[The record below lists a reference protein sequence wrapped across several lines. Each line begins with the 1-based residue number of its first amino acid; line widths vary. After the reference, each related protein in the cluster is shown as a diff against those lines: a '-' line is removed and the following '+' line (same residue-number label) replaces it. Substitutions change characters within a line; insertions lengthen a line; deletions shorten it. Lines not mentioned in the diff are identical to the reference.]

1 MRKAARNSLRR
12 PGENHRMS
20 DLAPLAEAVTVD
32 PLVGHPADYHVFHKF
47 LERCKSLPAITTAV
61 CWPMS
66 DVALRGAV
74 EAASEGLIEPTLIGP
89 EDEMKALA
97 AKIGVDITPFPILN
111 AETEVKAAEVSVAMC
126 RSGNAQAMMKGT
138 LHTNELMKVAMA
150 RDTGLR
156 TSRRITHVF
165 VMDTPAYARTLLITD
180 AAINIEPELEDKIH
194 IVQNAIDLA
203 HALGIP
209 EPKVA
214 LLSAVETVNPKIK
227 STLDAAA
234 LCKMADRGQITGGI
248 LDGPLAFDTAV
259 SVKAAKIKGLV
270 SPVTGQADILVV
282 PDLESGNMLAKQLE
296 YLGGA
301 QLAGIVLGARVPTI
315 LTSRADSAETRL
327 TSCAVAV
334 LLHYAT
340 QPAIKV

>member
-1 MRKAARNSLRR
+1 
-12 PGENHRMS
+12 MS
-20 DLAPLAEAVTVD
+20 DLAPLAEAVAVD
-32 PLVGHPADYHVFHKF
+32 PLVDHPADFHVFHKF
-47 LERCKSLPAITTAV
+47 IERCKQLPAISTAV
-61 CWPMS
+61 VWPLS
-66 DVALRGAV
+66 EVALRGTV
-74 EAASEGLIEPTLIGP
+74 EAAVEGLIEPTLIG
-89 EDEMKALA
+89 DETAMKALA
-97 AKIGVDITPFPILN
+97 AKMGLDISVYPLLHSDT
-111 AETEVKAAEVSVAMC
+111 ETKAAELGVAMC
-126 RSGNAQAMMKGT
+126 RSGNALAMMKGS
-138 LHTNELMKVAMA
+138 LHTDELMKVAMQ

-156 TSRRITHVF
+156 TNRRISHVF
-165 VMDTPAYARTLLITD
+165 IMDTPAYARTLLITD
-180 AAINIEPELEDKIH
+180 AAINITPELEDKIH
-194 IVQNAIDLA
+194 IVQNAIELA

-214 LLSAVETVNPKIK
+214 LLSAIETVNPKIK

-340 QPAIKV
+340 HPLEQA

>member
-1 MRKAARNSLRR
+1 
-12 PGENHRMS
+12 
-20 DLAPLAEAVTVD
+20 
-32 PLVGHPADYHVFHKF
+32 
-47 LERCKSLPAITTAV
+47 
-61 CWPMS
+61 MS
-66 DVALRGAV
+66 DVAMRGTI
-74 EAASEGLIEPTLIGP
+74 EAAAEGLIEPTLIG
-89 EDEMKALA
+89 DEPQMKALA
-97 AKIGVDITPFPILN
+97 AKMGVDISQYPILH
-111 AETEVKAAEVSVAMC
+111 AETEGKAAELSVAMC
-126 RSGNAQAMMKGT
+126 RSGNAQAMMKGS
-138 LHTNELMKVAMA
+138 LHTDELMKVAMA

-209 EPKVA
+209 QPKVA

-259 SVKAAKIKGLV
+259 SEKAASIKNLV

-301 QLAGIVLGARVPTI
+301 QLAGIVLGARVPVI

-334 LLHYAT
+334 LLHYDSH
-340 QPAIKV
+340 PVEKE